1 MARILPDVSRTFAE
15 FLLLPGLSRKEHSPR
30 NVTLETPMADFRK
43 GDASRF
49 KLNVPVVSA
58 SMQAVSGSDLAI
70 ALARQGGLAFVF
82 CSQSIENQA
91 AMIAKVKAH
100 KAGFVRSDTTIHPSS
115 SLRDLLAIQKK
126 TGHSTAAVTDDGTN
140 AGKFLG
146 IITDKDFWEY
156 EDNLDTPVAD
166 HMTPLEK
173 VIHGRVGI
181 TLAEANRL
189 LHRHKKECLPVL
201 EHDGRLNSLVFKK
214 DYVDHLNNPHE
225 LLDAQKRL
233 AVGAGINTH
242 DYKERVPALVEA
254 GVDAMAFDS
263 SDGYSEFQKEAA
275 LWIRERYGDSVVVG
289 GGNVVSADGFRYLAE
304 DAKLDFVK
312 VGIGGGSICITR
324 EQKGIGRG
332 QASALTE
339 VVAARD
345 ELYQRTGR
353 YVPICSDGGLAND
366 TQIII
371 ALAMGADF
379 VMMGR
384 YFAMTAESPTPKV
397 SIGNRIYKPYWGEGS
412 NRARNWQRYSEE
424 GSDASGDN
432 KLKFEEGVDGYV
444 PVVGTVPEVLGVT
457 LAKLRATMCNLGSL
471 DLRSFTDNAVLT
483 MVSEQSIV
491 EGGTSNIIRPE
502 TTLGDRE

>member
-15 FLLLPGLSRKEHSPR
+15 YLLLPGLTRREHTPR
-30 NVTLETPMADFRK
+30 NVSLKAPVAAFNKGET
-43 GDASRF
+43 SRF
-49 KLNVPVVSA
+49 ELNIPVVTA
-58 SMQAVSGSDLAI
+58 SMQAVSGSEMAT

-91 AMIAKVKAH
+91 AMIARVKGH
-100 KAGFVRSDTTIHPSS
+100 KAGFVRSDTTIHPAST
-115 SLRDLLAIQKK
+115 LRQLVALRKR

-140 AGKFLG
+140 AGKFVG
-146 IITDKDFWEY
+146 IITDKDFWEF

-166 HMTPLEK
+166 YMTPLEK
-173 VIHGRVGI
+173 VIFGRVGI

-201 EHDGRLNSLVFKK
+201 EDDGRLNSLVFKK
-214 DYVDHLNNPHE
+214 DYVDHMNNPDE
-225 LLDAQKRL
+225 ILDGRKRL

-254 GVDAMAFDS
+254 GADVLSFDS
-263 SDGYSEFQKEAA
+263 SDGYSEFQAEAA
-275 LWIRERYGDSVVVG
+275 KWIRSQYGDKVVVG
-289 GGNVVSADGFRYLAE
+289 GGNVVSAEGFHYLVE
-304 DAKLDFVK
+304 EGGLDFVK

-332 QASALTE
+332 QASALMD

-345 ELYQRTGR
+345 ALFEKTGR

-366 TQIII
+366 TQIIL

-412 NRARNWQRYSEE
+412 NRARNWQRYAEE
-424 GSDASGDN
+424 GGEGG

-444 PVVGTVPEVLGVT
+444 PVVGSVSEVLSVT
-457 LAKLRATMCNLGSL
+457 MAKVRATMCNVGALT
-471 DLRSFTDNAVLT
+471 LREFTDGAVLT
-483 MVSEQSIV
+483 VVSEQSIV
-491 EGGTSNIIRPE
+491 EGGTSNIVRPE